1 MTDAG
6 RGDNAAPVLPPMPR
20 PVPPRSLGFGLGLR
34 PAHYA
39 EILEGRPAVDWF
51 EVITEN
57 YLVGGGRPLH
67 YLDAIRARYPIVM
80 HGVSLSIGSSAPLD
94 LDYIAAVRRLADRCA
109 PEWISDH
116 LCWTGT
122 DGVNLHDL
130 LPLPYTDEALA
141 HVVPRIATV
150 QERLGRPLVLENV
163 SSYVAYADSAL
174 SEWEFL
180 TEITRRTGCRLL
192 LDVNNVYVSSRNH
205 GFDARAFIDGIPT
218 DRIQQFHLAGHL
230 DLGTHVIDTH
240 DAPVCEAVWEL
251 YAHALRRH
259 GAVSTLLERDDHIP
273 PLAELVTE
281 LDRARATA
289 RDALGLA
296 A

>member
-1 MTDAG
+1 MPTPAS
-6 RGDNAAPVLPPMPR
+6 PPP
-20 PVPPRSLGFGLGLR
+20 SLGFGLGLR
-34 PAHYA
+34 PPHYTA
-39 EILEGRPAVDWF
+39 ILESSPAVDWF

-67 YLDAIRARYPIVM
+67 FLDAIRARYPIVM
-80 HGVSLSIGSSAPLD
+80 HGVSLSIGSTAPLD
-94 LDYIAAVRRLADRCA
+94 RDYLGRVRALATRCE

-130 LPLPYTDEALA
+130 MPLPYTEEALA
-141 HVVPRIATV
+141 HVTARVAEA
-150 QERLGRPLVLENV
+150 QELLGRPLVLENV
-163 SSYVAYADSAL
+163 SSYVSYTTSAMTEWAFLAEL
-174 SEWEFL
+174 S
-180 TEITRRTGCRLL
+180 RRTGCGLL

-205 GFDARAFIDGIPT
+205 GFDPHAFIDGIPT
-218 DRIQQFHLAGHL
+218 ARVQQFHLAGHL

-240 DAPVCEAVWEL
+240 DAPVCEAVWDL
-251 YAHALRRH
+251 YAYALRRH
-259 GAVSTLLERDDHIP
+259 GPVSTLLERDDHIP

-281 LDRARATA
+281 LDRARAIA
-289 RDALGLA
+289 RGALGVA

>member
-1 MTDAG
+1 VHAT
-6 RGDNAAPVLPPMPR
+6 RPR
-20 PVPPRSLGFGLGLR
+20 HASLGFGLGLR

-39 EILEGRPAVDWF
+39 EILASRPAVDWF

-94 LDYIAAVRRLADRCA
+94 LAYVDRVRALAARCE

-122 DGVNLHDL
+122 DGLNLHDL
-130 LPLPYTDEALA
+130 MPLPYTEEALA
-141 HVVPRIATV
+141 HLVPRILAV

-163 SSYVAYADSAL
+163 SSYVAYVQSAM

-180 TEITRRTGCRLL
+180 AEVARRTDCGLL

-205 GFDARAFIDGIPT
+205 GFDPRAFIDGVPG
-218 DRIQQFHLAGHL
+218 DRVRQFHLAGHL
-230 DLGTHVIDTH
+230 DLGSHVIDTH
-240 DAPVCEAVWEL
+240 DAPVCEAVWDL
-251 YAHALRRH
+251 YAYALRRH
-259 GAVSTLLERDDHIP
+259 GPVSTLLERDDHIP
-273 PLAELVTE
+273 PLAELVAE
-281 LDRARATA
+281 LDRARGTA
-289 RDALGLA
+289 RDTLGRA